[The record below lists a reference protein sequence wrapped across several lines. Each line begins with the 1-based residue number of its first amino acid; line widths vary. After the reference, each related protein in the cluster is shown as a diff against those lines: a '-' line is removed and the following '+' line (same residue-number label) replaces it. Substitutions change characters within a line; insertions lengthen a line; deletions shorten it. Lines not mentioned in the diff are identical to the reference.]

1 VYGIGCDDIVDR
13 TKEIQW
19 LIRLANLKL
28 GPKLLGLFGN
38 GRFEEYL
45 DATTLTSHDIRD
57 KPTSAAIAYRLSQLH
72 SITSIYP
79 NTKEESWEVW
89 LMVDK
94 WYHMLS
100 THLNHELSSKSA
112 SWAKILKEVDV
123 ARLGREIEECKTLLN
138 SMKNKVVFAHNDVS
152 FDPMALIP
160 LINPISISR
169 HNTVTF

>member
-1 VYGIGCDDIVDR
+1 VYGIGCEDIVDR

-19 LIRLANLKL
+19 LVRLANLKL

-57 KPTSAAIAYRLSQLH
+57 KPTSAAIAHRLSQLH

-112 SWAKILKEVDV
+112 SWAKILKEMDV

-152 FDPMALIP
+152 LTPWLFSYSP
-160 LINPISISR
+160 LPN
-169 HNTVTF
+169 